1 MTTVMIQNRCCPTIT
16 MINISRANVI
26 IGVRQGECNG
36 FHNVKI
42 YANNLQVLDT
52 QEKLSDQIK
61 LDVTMPCVIRINLSG
76 KNLQTDT
83 IVQDGKII
91 EDKFTE
97 VTSLSIAGLDV
108 GYDVLQNITT
118 YTEKNG
124 NTTQNNFAHSN
135 GDLEIILDCDNPVTW
150 HLKHNSVYAESELR
164 PK

>member
-83 IVQDGKII
+83 K
-91 EDKFTE
+91 KLKTE
-97 VTSLSIAGLDV
+97 
-108 GYDVLQNITT
+108 NT
-118 YTEKNG
+118 Y
-124 NTTQNNFAHSN
+124 
-135 GDLEIILDCDNPVTW
+135 
-150 HLKHNSVYAESELR
+150 R
-164 PK
+164 